1 VKPLATGAAILRPKL
16 TDCICLIDELM
27 EDSEPRTVTAIHLA
41 TGVAKKKISSV
52 LSWRMKQGVCSVSG
66 KIEGGTKFI
75 PYVNLYKYAE
85 NFDPF
90 KVRVSPEE
98 VLAAARRHAV
108 PSVWAL
114 GARA

>member
-1 VKPLATGAAILRPKL
+1 MRPKL
-16 TDCICLIDELM
+16 TDCIVLIDELM

-41 TGVAKKKISSV
+41 TGVPKKKISSV
-52 LSWRMKQGVCSVSG
+52 LAWRMKQGVCSVSG
-66 KIEGGTKFI
+66 KMPGGTKFI
-75 PYVNLYKYAE
+75 PYVNLYQYAE

-90 KVRVSPEE
+90 KGRVNPED
-98 VLAAARRHAV
+98 VLTAARLHAV